1 MSLARFQFHK
11 DPRIDTIM
19 AGRVLCLVLCCW
31 WSGTSGVCGFAAHPP
46 EFAFSSCHLRRT
58 IHPYSKVLP
67 LHYSHEGSISADKT
81 INDGSPFPHRKGP
94 PASLVLNGLWKR
106 LAVIFRPM
114 LQGKSAV
121 GTALASSLFMIPS
134 LRGGALS
141 PEVLSRQAAAA
152 ARAAEGMIITSDI
165 VNEANSWLMNLGGP
179 AALVAGAVVATL
191 YENMKSGDL
200 EVKEGEDSRMVTIM
214 KKTTKLLLLSAFA
227 CEVMCIFVSFVTGTM
242 LLSRSNKMI
251 MDIHTTAAET
261 VKQLSSLS
269 LQAISE
275 PTPLSFLRTHYEF
288 EYLICRITFLQGLF
302 NWVAGIALG
311 HATPSDSET
320 EGTRRLNTF
329 VAWSIVS
336 CMILMLSFFNTH
348 MTFYNN
354 YFHMISR
361 FLTVVTHRFLLRW
374 PPRPLIFVFVPSVVM
389 SLYTG
394 YKAFRD
400 DSPAKGAAKTTKK
413 EITT

>member
-1 MSLARFQFHK
+1 
-11 DPRIDTIM
+11 M
-19 AGRVLCLVLCCW
+19 AGRILLLVICCW
-31 WSGTSGVCGFAAHPP
+31 WSGTSGVRGFAAHSPGKAIAR
-46 EFAFSSCHLRRT
+46 FHSQRT
-58 IHPYSKVLP
+58 IHPCSKVLP
-67 LHYSHEGSISADKT
+67 RYCSHEENISAEKT
-81 INDGSPFPHRKGP
+81 INDDSPLLHRKGP
-94 PASLVLNGLWKR
+94 SASLVLTGLWKR

-114 LQGKSAV
+114 LRGKTV

-400 DSPAKGAAKTTKK
+400 DSPTKGAAKTTKK
-413 EITT
+413 